1 MSDYNHSR
9 YGLNPLP
16 GEEQLATQN
25 RAAPGVATLPPLDDD
40 HEPWTPIS
48 PSAAPPVQHTQAKAG
63 QAFCQFCG
71 SRVAPDAVLCLSCG
85 RQIKNLDSAPN
96 QSVPETKPV
105 SPGLFAVAVI
115 LTLLFPVAG
124 IFFGISGLTR
134 KGQQGHGAAIIV
146 LSFIMFCLY
155 WIGLTNLH
163 H

>member
-1 MSDYNHSR
+1 MNDHNHSR
-9 YGLNPLP
+9 HGLNPLP
-16 GEEQLATQN
+16 GEEQPAIQN
-25 RAAPGVATLPPLDDD
+25 LAAPGVATLPPLDDD
-40 HEPWTPIS
+40 HEPWTPI
-48 PSAAPPVQHTQAKAG
+48 PPPAAPPVQHTQAKAG

-71 SRVAPDAVLCLSCG
+71 GRVAPDAVLCLSCG
-85 RQIKNLDSAPN
+85 RQIKNLHSDPH
-96 QSVPETKPV
+96 QPLPEAKPV

-146 LSFIMFCLY
+146 LSFIMFYIY
-155 WIGLTNLH
+155 WVGLTNWH

>member
-1 MSDYNHSR
+1 M
-9 YGLNPLP
+9 
-16 GEEQLATQN
+16 
-25 RAAPGVATLPPLDDD
+25 ATLSPLDDD
-40 HEPWTPIS
+40 QKSWTPV
-48 PSAAPPVQHTQAKAG
+48 PPPAAPPVGHSQANAG
-63 QAFCQFCG
+63 LAFCQFCG
-71 SRVAPDAVLCLSCG
+71 GRVAPDAVLCLSCG

-155 WIGLTNLH
+155 CIGLTNLH